1 MLAHA
6 KAVTA
11 YRELAL
17 AGEIGV
23 VLNLTPSYTLTDSDA
38 DKKAAG
44 YADLFFNRSFLDPL
58 VKHEFPKAPVSYTH
72 LDVYKRQNIFVAE
85 RIL

>member
-1 MLAHA
+1 GYLYDFHYPCKKDGRLAAQVAFNIMLAHA

-44 YADLFFNRSFLDPL
+44 YADLFFNRSFLD
-58 VKHEFPKAPVSYTH
+58 
-72 LDVYKRQNIFVAE
+72 
-85 RIL
+85 

>member
-17 AGEIGV
+17 VGEIGV

-38 DKKAAG
+38 DKKS
-44 YADLFFNRSFLDPL
+44 RR
-58 VKHEFPKAPVSYTH
+58 VCRPV
-72 LDVYKRQNIFVAE
+72 F
-85 RIL
+85 

>member
-44 YADLFFNRSFLDPL
+44 YADLFLTAASLTRW
-58 VKHEFPKAPVSYTH
+58 
-72 LDVYKRQNIFVAE
+72 
-85 RIL
+85 

>member
-1 MLAHA
+1 MPVEGGYLYDFHYPCKKDDRLAAQVAFNIMLAH

-23 VLNLTPSYTLTDSDA
+23 VLQPDPVSYTLTDSDA
-38 DKKAAG
+38 G
-44 YADLFFNRSFLDPL
+44 
-58 VKHEFPKAPVSYTH
+58 
-72 LDVYKRQNIFVAE
+72 
-85 RIL
+85 